1 MSKVLTISF
10 IQLIKQ
16 MNEQAY
22 ENEAA
27 LAVEESAVKIATLQG
42 YLAGVRKY
50 KSMLQDHDYELDIK
64 YMDTTERSLFYF
76 DEDKTCT
83 LKLSDLRDAI
93 SDIEEVTDT
102 ESWEEFKT
110 AWQEVVDAKKD
121 ELFYISEKGRDLHF
135 CKGWYSAMKQID
147 AYIEGLN
154 RQLEYLEQEKAN
166 SLPFDD
172 DEEEYAAEE
181 NTEEETAE
189 NEDAGTSADVVEVSK
204 EEVPENIGR

>member
-1 MSKVLTISF
+1 MDFTEIEETEIKVLTISF

-27 LAVEESAVKIATLQG
+27 LAVEESAVKIANLQG

-50 KSMLQDHDYELDIK
+50 KSMLQDAGYELDIK
-64 YMDTTERSLFYF
+64 YMDTTERSLFYY
-76 DEDKTCT
+76 DDDKTCN
-83 LKLSDLRDAI
+83 LKLSELRDAI

-102 ESWEEFKT
+102 ASWEEFKT
-110 AWQEVVDAKKD
+110 SWQEVVDAMKD
-121 ELFYISEKGRDLHF
+121 DLFYKSEKGRDLHF
-135 CKGWYSAMKQID
+135 CKGWYKAMQQVD

-154 RQLEYLEQEKAN
+154 RQLEYLEQEKAS

-172 DEEEYAAEE
+172 DELDGTADEVE
-181 NTEEETAE
+181 NAGAETAE
-189 NEDAGTSADVVEVSK
+189 ANEENL
-204 EEVPENIGR
+204 PENIGR

>member
-1 MSKVLTISF
+1 MDFTEIEETETKVLTTSF

-27 LAVEESAVKIATLQG
+27 LAVEESAVKIANLQG

-50 KSMLQDHDYELDIK
+50 KSMLQDAGYELDIK
-64 YMDTTERSLFYF
+64 YMDTTERSLFYY
-76 DEDKTCT
+76 DDDKTCN
-83 LKLSDLRDAI
+83 LNIHELRVAI

-102 ESWEEFKT
+102 ASWEEFKKS
-110 AWQEVVDAKKD
+110 WQEVVDAMKD
-121 ELFYISEKGRDLHF
+121 ELFYKSEKGRDLHF
-135 CKGWYSAMKQID
+135 CKGWYKAMQQVD

-154 RQLEYLEQEKAN
+154 RQLEYLEQEKAS

-172 DEEEYAAEE
+172 DEEE
-181 NTEEETAE
+181 TEGA
-189 NEDAGTSADVVEVSK
+189 V
-204 EEVPENIGR
+204 

>member
-50 KSMLQDHDYELDIK
+50 KSMLQEHDYELDIK

-76 DEDKTCT
+76 DEDKTCS

-93 SDIEEVTDT
+93 SNIEEVTDT

-154 RQLEYLEQEKAN
+154 SQLEYLEQEKAS
-166 SLPFDD
+166 SLPFMHD
-172 DEEEYAAEE
+172 DEEETAV
-181 NTEEETAE
+181 EEEPAA
-189 NEDAGTSADVVEVSK
+189 NEDAGTSADVVETSE